1 MNIGICGIDGRMGV
15 AILRNA
21 LERGHDLCGA
31 FTQKSSPFTG
41 KPAGILVGSDKISTP
56 IGPISGDVIRGC
68 DILIDFSAPVASME
82 LVNLAESCL
91 KPLVIGTTGFT
102 EEQKNRI
109 AEAARS
115 IPLILSPNMSMGVNL
130 LFKLTEIASKAL
142 NSDYDV
148 EVFEA
153 HHRFKKDAP
162 SGTAKRL
169 VEIIHNNF
177 PGLEDAPE
185 HNGREGI
192 TGERTN
198 HEIGVHAVRAG
209 DIVGEHTVY
218 FATVGERIELTHRAS
233 SRETLAR
240 GSVLAAE
247 YLIKCSPGSYTMFDV
262 LGF

>member
-1 MNIGICGIDGRMGV
+1 MKIGICGIDGRMGV
-15 AILRNA
+15 AILRNS
-21 LERGHDLCGA
+21 LDRGHDLCGA

-56 IGPISGDVIRGC
+56 VGPISEDAVRGC
-68 DILIDFSAPVASME
+68 DVLIDFSAPAAGME
-82 LVNLAESCL
+82 LVNLAESCR
-91 KPLVIGTTGFT
+91 KPLVIGTTGFSD
-102 EEQKNRI
+102 EQKSRI
-109 AEAARS
+109 MDAART

-162 SGTAKRL
+162 SGTAKKL

-177 PGLEDAPE
+177 PGLAEATE
-185 HNGREGI
+185 HHGREGL

-198 HEIGVHAVRAG
+198 REIGIHAMRGG
-209 DIVGEHTVY
+209 DILGEHTVY
-218 FATVGERIELTHRAS
+218 FAAMGERIELTHRVS
-233 SRETLAR
+233 SRDTLAR

-247 YLIKCSPGSYTMFDV
+247 YLVKCSPGSYSMFDV